1 MTKTLPMR
9 LHTSCGALFAMVSVA
24 AHAHHPMDGAMP
36 ESFAQGLLSGMG
48 HPVIEPGHLL
58 FLLGAAFLVAAC
70 DPSSRRG
77 LGSLA
82 LLVLASLGA
91 AFIGA
96 IAGVP
101 PGVELAVGATLVLL
115 AAALW
120 LLRVPRALAGS
131 MLSILAGAVH
141 GLAYAESVIGAEPG
155 PLVAYLAGLAV
166 VQGGML
172 AATWLLVR
180 RCRPAVLVG
189 HFGPSRWASA
199 SMAFAGLF
207 VMFPIS

>member
-1 MTKTLPMR
+1 MR
-9 LHTSCGALFAMVSVA
+9 LQAACGAVFAIGSGA

-36 ESFAQGLLSGMG
+36 ESFADGLLSGLG
-48 HPVIEPGHLL
+48 HPVIDPGHLL
-58 FLLGAAFLVAAC
+58 FLLGAAFLVAVC
-70 DPSSRRG
+70 GLSPRPG

-91 AFIGA
+91 TFIGA

-131 MLSILAGAVH
+131 MLPILAGAVH
-141 GLAYAESVIGAEPG
+141 GLAYAESVIGAESG
-155 PLVAYLAGLAV
+155 PLVAYLAGLAL

-172 AATWLLVR
+172 AATWMIVR
-180 RCRPAVLVG
+180 RGRPAVLAG
-189 HFGPSRWASA
+189 RSGANRWASVA
-199 SMAFAGLF
+199 MAFTGLF
-207 VMFPIS
+207 VMLPIS